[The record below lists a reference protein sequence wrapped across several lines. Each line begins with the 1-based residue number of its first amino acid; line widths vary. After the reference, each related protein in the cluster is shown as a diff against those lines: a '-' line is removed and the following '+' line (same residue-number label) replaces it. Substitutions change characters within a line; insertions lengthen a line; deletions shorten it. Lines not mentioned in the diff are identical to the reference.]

1 MLRGKASQAKM
12 KGPVLLYYPRWHT
25 VFRVSNPCPFHAFNF
40 HSEHSCLFI
49 VYLLFIIIVYL
60 LFIYCYVLF
69 IYCLFIGYLLVIYCL
84 FRMLQSTVIFQVIA
98 NRSPAIFWPCF
109 SQSCRTSSAQ
119 GFVGSLH
126 MDESGETVIN

>member
-1 MLRGKASQAKM
+1 MVVLRGKASQAKM

-69 IYCLFIGYLLVIYCL
+69 IYCLFIGYLLFISYVAIDSHLPSNCKPIACNILAML
-84 FRMLQSTVIFQVIA
+84 FAKLQDIFCPRIRRVLA
-98 NRSPAIFWPCF
+98 H
-109 SQSCRTSSAQ
+109 
-119 GFVGSLH
+119 G
-126 MDESGETVIN
+126 